1 MFGCLHS
8 HLYWSGFGRA
18 SQGIAI
24 YHAPV
29 NKHFLASAIVSEFG
43 VCRWDEALGGAVSGW
58 PFLVAVCSLVENSS
72 GILIGV
78 NDGHEMDF

>member
-1 MFGCLHS
+1 MVRLLQS
-8 HLYWSGFGRA
+8 LSGDSYTRLLSA
-18 SQGIAI
+18 RVS
-24 YHAPV
+24 
-29 NKHFLASAIVSEFG
+29 LASVIVTGFG